1 MGTLQNGS
9 EFCRAAGAIESIMM
23 PSQLDDFD
31 SVSYFLRVKEQ
42 FMVTVRRRLGVV
54 SASAAIALLAVG
66 CGESKV
72 SQCNRL
78 AEIINQAQGFMP
90 AFESNIQQFSAN
102 AAQVK
107 SLDDIKTAADQY
119 VVAVDGVV
127 TDLDTLAGELEGTQ
141 LSDEQL
147 ISYRDRY
154 IQMVQ
159 GFSAALAQASDA
171 MGIVQEVETEA
182 DLPAKIEESQQA
194 TVQAVQQIQELSV
207 EESTIINE
215 VNTYCGAEGAA
226 PAPVAPEDEAAPE
239 GGAAPEAAPAPEEEA
254 APEGGE

>member
-1 MGTLQNGS
+1 
-9 EFCRAAGAIESIMM
+9 
-23 PSQLDDFD
+23 
-31 SVSYFLRVKEQ
+31 
-42 FMVTVRRRLGVV
+42 MVTVRRRLSVI

-78 AEIINQAQGFMP
+78 AEIVNKAQGFMP

-107 SLDDIKTAADQY
+107 SLDDIKSAADQY
-119 VVAVDGVV
+119 VVAVNGVV
-127 TDLDTLAGELEGTQ
+127 TDLDTLAVELENTQ

-154 IQMVQ
+154 IEMVQ
-159 GFSAALAQASDA
+159 GFSTALTEASGA
-171 MGIVQEVETEA
+171 MEIVQEVETEA
-182 DLPAKIEESQQA
+182 DLPAKIEESQQQ

-215 VNTYCGAEGAA
+215 VNTYCGAEGAE
-226 PAPVAPEDEAAPE
+226 PTPVVPDGDAAPE
-239 GGAAPEAAPAPEEEA
+239 GSE
-254 APEGGE
+254 